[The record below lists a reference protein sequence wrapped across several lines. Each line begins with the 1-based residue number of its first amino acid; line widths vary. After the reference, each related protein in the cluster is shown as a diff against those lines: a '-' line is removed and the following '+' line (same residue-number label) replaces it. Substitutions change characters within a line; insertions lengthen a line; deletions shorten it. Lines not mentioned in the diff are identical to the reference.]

1 MRPMGVDDARSFIKV
16 ILALILKAQVAI
28 TASVYG
34 EYPRVEGAVM
44 FRGLTLCL
52 HLAPWMI
59 WSVSP
64 PGLCSFR
71 NLTWLLVHP
80 YPHTMASLLVC
91 FN

>member
-59 WSVSP
+59 DLTCGYTSVE
-64 PGLCSFR
+64 
-71 NLTWLLVHP
+71 
-80 YPHTMASLLVC
+80 AKDKDK
-91 FN
+91 

>member
-59 WSVSP
+59 WPVQLSQPHLAPRAPVSP
-64 PGLCSFR
+64 HHGLSPC
-71 NLTWLLVHP
+71 LL
-80 YPHTMASLLVC
+80 
-91 FN
+91 